1 MDLPLTTPARAGL
14 PAEPPPE
21 VLAAMR
27 VAADGYA
34 ALRARGLEIAYA
46 YDRPTR
52 RVTLEVRNAA
62 GEVSALGP
70 SVAIAL
76 ACGTP
81 LVGEEVGDAG

>member
-1 MDLPLTTPARAGL
+1 
-14 PAEPPPE
+14 
-21 VLAAMR
+21 MR
-27 VAADGYA
+27 VAADGYD

-46 YDRPTR
+46 YDWPTR

-62 GEVSALGP
+62 GDVSALGP

-81 LVGEEVGDAG
+81 LTGEEAASAT